1 MAPQISQTATAT
13 ATATAARLMP
23 EALLDQ
29 ALDQAAQV
37 VAGGAELLLTCHK
50 APDGDALGS
59 TLALHHLC
67 RSQGVAS
74 RATWSEPFEVAPHY
88 RFLPGLDLC
97 TKPADISKE
106 PPVVVTFDCGSLARL
121 GDLVEPAA
129 WARDHGELVVVDHHA
144 SNERFGSLNVV
155 DEQAAATAVLVHRLA
170 GRLGW
175 PLTRDAAQ
183 CLYTGL
189 VTDTGRFT
197 HSTTTP
203 AVFAMAEELS
213 SFGLP
218 IASMTRQLFETHRLD
233 YLRLAGEALQ
243 RARLVPELSFVCT
256 WVSQDDLDR
265 HGVDVDEVEGLIDL
279 LRRTA
284 EAEVA
289 CVAKQAGDGVR
300 VSLRSVTHQEDGQEW
315 GIDVG
320 AVAARLG
327 GGGHRYA
334 AGFTMAAPVQEVL
347 AQVEEAL
354 AEQR

>member
-1 MAPQISQTATAT
+1 MA
-13 ATATAARLMP
+13 
-23 EALLDQ
+23 EALVD
-29 ALDQAAQV
+29 ADIDRAAAV
-37 VAGGAELLLTCHK
+37 VTGGQDLVLTCHQ

-59 TLALHHLC
+59 TLALHLLC

-74 RATWSEPFEVAPHY
+74 QATWSEPFEVAPHY

-97 TKPADISKE
+97 TKPADVPRQ
-106 PPVVVTFDCGSLARL
+106 PPVVVTFDCGSLNRL
-121 GDLVEPAA
+121 GDLVAPAA
-129 WARDHGELVVVDHHA
+129 WARDHGQLVVVDHHA
-144 SNERFGSLNVV
+144 TNERFGSLNVV
-155 DEQAAATAVLVHRLA
+155 DERAAATAVLVHRLA
-170 GRLGW
+170 RRLGW
-175 PLTRDAAQ
+175 PLTSDAAQ

-197 HSTTTP
+197 HSSTTP
-203 AVFAMAEELS
+203 AVFALAEELS

-233 YLRLAGEALQ
+233 YLRLAGEALL
-243 RARLVPELSFVCT
+243 RARLVPSLSFVCT
-256 WVSQDDLDR
+256 WVDQDDLAR
-265 HGVDVDEVEGLIDL
+265 HGVELDEVEGLIDL

-289 CVAKQAGDGVR
+289 CVAKQAPDGVR
-300 VSLRSVTHQEDGQEW
+300 VSLRSVTHQEGDREW
-315 GIDVG
+315 GVDVG
-320 AVAARLG
+320 AVATRLG

-334 AGFTMAAPVQEVL
+334 AGFTMAAPVHEVL

>member
-1 MAPQISQTATAT
+1 MD
-13 ATATAARLMP
+13 AAIDR
-23 EALLDQ
+23 
-29 ALDQAAQV
+29 AAGV
-37 VAGGAELLLTCHK
+37 VTGGEDLVLTCHQ

-74 RATWSEPFEVAPHY
+74 QATWSEPFEVAPHY

-97 TKPADISKE
+97 TKPADVPRQ
-106 PPVVVTFDCGSLARL
+106 PPVVVTFDCGSLDRL

-129 WARDHGELVVVDHHA
+129 WARDHGQLVVVDHHA
-144 SNERFGSLNVV
+144 TNQRFGSLNVV
-155 DEQAAATAVLVHRLA
+155 DERAAATAVLVHRLA
-170 GRLGW
+170 RRLGW
-175 PLTRDAAQ
+175 PLTHEAAQ

-203 AVFAMAEELS
+203 AVFALAEELS
-213 SFGLP
+213 SFDLP
-218 IASMTRQLFETHRLD
+218 IAAMTRQLFETHRLD
-233 YLRLAGEALQ
+233 YLRLAGEALL
-243 RARLVPELSFVCT
+243 RARLVPSLSFVCT
-256 WVSQDDLDR
+256 WVDQDDLAR
-265 HGVDVDEVEGLIDL
+265 HGVELDEVEGLIDL

-289 CVAKQAGDGVR
+289 CVAKQAPDGVR
-300 VSLRSVTHQEDGQEW
+300 VSLRSVTHQEDGREW
-315 GIDVG
+315 GVDVG
-320 AVAARLG
+320 AVATRLG

-334 AGFTMAAPVQEVL
+334 AGFTMAAPVHEVL